1 MPAPP
6 EQPAEPAPRPP
17 DREAPEGE
25 GPAPASAGQPAPWMP
40 APEPQ
45 QLLHP
50 RQVSAPSALEPGAA
64 APAPLAGAKAFGRL
78 WHIHHCILISDHSSL
93 HTHHCTLVNPT
104 GTEDTPSARICQ
116 GKVPYFMRSLIQT
129 PIQTFV

>member
-25 GPAPASAGQPAPWMP
+25 GPAPASEGQPAPWMP

-78 WHIHHCILISDHSSL
+78 WHIHHCILI
-93 HTHHCTLVNPT
+93 THHCTLITAHTHQPDWQLALKIILYRVLGFALRGP
-104 GTEDTPSARICQ
+104 
-116 GKVPYFMRSLIQT
+116 
-129 PIQTFV
+129 

>member
-25 GPAPASAGQPAPWMP
+25 GPAPASEGQPAPWMP

-78 WHIHHCILISDHSSL
+78 WHIHHCILI
-93 HTHHCTLVNPT
+93 THHCTLITAHSSTRLALKIHPVLGFARGKYLILCALSYKPPYK
-104 GTEDTPSARICQ
+104 PSY
-116 GKVPYFMRSLIQT
+116 K
-129 PIQTFV
+129 